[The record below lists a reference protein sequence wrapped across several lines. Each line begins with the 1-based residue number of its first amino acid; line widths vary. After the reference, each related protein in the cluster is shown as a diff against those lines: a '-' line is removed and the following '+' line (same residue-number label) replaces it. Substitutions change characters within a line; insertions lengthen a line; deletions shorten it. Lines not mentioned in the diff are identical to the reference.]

1 MNCGEEIK
9 INQMESVVQHGG
21 KRQGAGRKAEAISH
35 YRERFFRSRGVGPLM
50 AKEILASIEDERKVW
65 KRLLNSQDDRV
76 VLQAMLNLMWMRDGK
91 PAQQINVTSA
101 NINLNA
107 ADIAQARAI
116 VAEIRGEL
124 VPALASGGQVVETKA
139 LVAPKDGP
147 GLQPSIMLAGDEG
160 DEKGGGR
167 DGKG

>member
-1 MNCGEEIK
+1 M
-9 INQMESVVQHGG
+9 
-21 KRQGAGRKAEAISH
+21 
-35 YRERFFRSRGVGPLM
+35 
-50 AKEILASIEDERKVW
+50 
-65 KRLLNSQDDRV
+65 
-76 VLQAMLNLMWMRDGK
+76 LQALVYLMSMRDGK

-116 VAEIRGEL
+116 VAEIRGEF
-124 VPALASGGQVVETKA
+124 GGQVVETKA

-147 GLQPSIMLAGDEG
+147 GLDGEQPSIMLAGDEG